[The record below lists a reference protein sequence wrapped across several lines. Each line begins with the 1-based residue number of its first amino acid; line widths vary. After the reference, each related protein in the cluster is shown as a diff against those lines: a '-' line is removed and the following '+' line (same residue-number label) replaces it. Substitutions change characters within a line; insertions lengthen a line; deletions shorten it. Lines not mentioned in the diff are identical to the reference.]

1 MADEPIV
8 VALNDY
14 RGVRTQQRTRT
25 SGSKVVNLRIEAEPI
40 VATLDR
46 KELSRL
52 AAEAYVLDLREQI
65 GGISFKA
72 SPATI
77 AGRKS
82 QRAAYDR
89 GEPWATK
96 QFAGGRMGPMPPN
109 QTDRLYNNSR
119 RLAEGITANWSPQEG
134 AWIVRFPVNRFAPDF
149 LARPGGQAVL
159 DRLVDMVAALRNPI
173 TERVEE
179 ALELGLR
186 QMHQKLQAEQSLE
199 RMRTAVNVVQFAARA
214 FAA

>member
-77 AGRKS
+77 AGRKA

-89 GEPWATK
+89 GEPWAVK
-96 QFAGGRMGPMPPN
+96 QFAGGRMGAMAPN

-119 RLAEGITANWSPQEG
+119 RLAEGITAN
-134 AWIVRFPVNRFAPDF
+134 
-149 LARPGGQAVL
+149 
-159 DRLVDMVAALRNPI
+159 
-173 TERVEE
+173 
-179 ALELGLR
+179 
-186 QMHQKLQAEQSLE
+186 
-199 RMRTAVNVVQFAARA
+199 
-214 FAA
+214 